1 MTNRKRTMYPISDI
15 ICSLL
20 FSIGYGDQYTPD
32 ESDNSNKNQ
41 VNNLHVFSIIPLR
54 YILQEVK
61 NHEFSVSG
69 CNIHS

>member
-1 MTNRKRTMYPISDI
+1 MANRKRTMYPISDI

-41 VNNLHVFSIIPLR
+41 VNNLHVFSIIPYGIYFRMLK
-54 YILQEVK
+54 IMNFL
-61 NHEFSVSG
+61 
-69 CNIHS
+69 